1 MFANAESML
10 LAFKKKR
17 EPKFGTKNK
26 EVYYNL
32 LKVST
37 LLELKY
43 PEPHLKILKSIKG
56 DDNEN
61 HSNLLNIHWF
71 SAIYVIYQNLIV
83 FSQFAR
89 YLADVGKIFGDT
101 QKKYYL
107 CPQISPPSI
116 KKYESYVHYQ
126 KVSKAL

>member
-37 LLELKY
+37 LLEL
-43 PEPHLKILKSIKG
+43 
-56 DDNEN
+56 N
-61 HSNLLNIHWF
+61 
-71 SAIYVIYQNLIV
+71 SAIWA
-83 FSQFAR
+83 S
-89 YLADVGKIFGDT
+89 
-101 QKKYYL
+101 
-107 CPQISPPSI
+107 SI
-116 KKYESYVHYQ
+116 PF
-126 KVSKAL
+126 

>member
-43 PEPHLKILKSIKG
+43 PEPEHNRLKQRK
-56 DDNEN
+56 E
-61 HSNLLNIHWF
+61 
-71 SAIYVIYQNLIV
+71 
-83 FSQFAR
+83 
-89 YLADVGKIFGDT
+89 
-101 QKKYYL
+101 
-107 CPQISPPSI
+107 
-116 KKYESYVHYQ
+116 
-126 KVSKAL
+126 KATK

>member
-10 LAFKKKR
+10 LAFKIKR

-43 PEPHLKILKSIKG
+43 PEPIQ
-56 DDNEN
+56 NPEN
-61 HSNLLNIHWF
+61 KRKQRS
-71 SAIYVIYQNLIV
+71 
-83 FSQFAR
+83 
-89 YLADVGKIFGDT
+89 
-101 QKKYYL
+101 
-107 CPQISPPSI
+107 
-116 KKYESYVHYQ
+116 
-126 KVSKAL
+126 

>member
-89 YLADVGKIFGDT
+89 YLADVGKMWVKSLAIPRKSSTFVPRFPHH
-101 QKKYYL
+101 Q
-107 CPQISPPSI
+107 
-116 KKYESYVHYQ
+116 
-126 KVSKAL
+126 

>member
-61 HSNLLNIHWF
+61 HSNLLNIPSNLAF
-71 SAIYVIYQNLIV
+71 SSGCILSSLF
-83 FSQFAR
+83 FS
-89 YLADVGKIFGDT
+89 LA
-101 QKKYYL
+101 
-107 CPQISPPSI
+107 S
-116 KKYESYVHYQ
+116 E
-126 KVSKAL
+126 

>member
-32 LKVST
+32 LEVST

-43 PEPHLKILKSIKG
+43 PEPI
-56 DDNEN
+56 
-61 HSNLLNIHWF
+61 
-71 SAIYVIYQNLIV
+71 QNRE
-83 FSQFAR
+83 FKR
-89 YLADVGKIFGDT
+89 K
-101 QKKYYL
+101 
-107 CPQISPPSI
+107 
-116 KKYESYVHYQ
+116 
-126 KVSKAL
+126 

>member
-43 PEPHLKILKSIKG
+43 PEPI
-56 DDNEN
+56 
-61 HSNLLNIHWF
+61 
-71 SAIYVIYQNLIV
+71 QNRE
-83 FSQFAR
+83 FKR
-89 YLADVGKIFGDT
+89 K
-101 QKKYYL
+101 
-107 CPQISPPSI
+107 
-116 KKYESYVHYQ
+116 
-126 KVSKAL
+126 